1 MGILEDADLDTEQF
15 GTLSLL
21 FYVAFLAFEFP
32 HAYLMQRLP
41 TAKYLGSMVCCWG
54 VVVAC
59 TSACNNYGSLVATR
73 FLLGAFESAIS
84 PSLILITSMWY
95 RRHEQPKRV
104 GFWYIG
110 VGTAGMV
117 GALMSYG
124 FQFYEGTRF
133 SSWQIMF
140 LVVGCITVFVG
151 AIVIIF
157 MPDNPMSAKKLTHAE
172 RVAAV
177 ERLRENQTG
186 VENKVSP
193 SHPPPTPRTLVCVNA
208 DAAIALQTLPTPP
221 NLQRPPNLA
230 PSFHHNRG
238 QHPQRRRR
246 QLPIPHHQRPRLQ
259 RQTNRTPANP
269 RRRNRRHKRAARNL
283 DRRKVQRPRPQH
295 HRLVPDRRHFRWEF
309 AGLPA
314 RRRERRQDGR

>member
-1 MGILEDADLDTEQF
+1 MGILEDADLDTEEF

-41 TAKYLGSMVCCWG
+41 TGKYLGTMVCCWG

-59 TSACNNYGSLVATR
+59 TSACNSYGSLVATR
-73 FLLGAFESAIS
+73 FLLGMFESAIS

-95 RRHEQPKRV
+95 RRNEQPKRV
-104 GFWYIG
+104 GIWYTG
-110 VGTAGMV
+110 VGIASIV

-124 FQFYEGTRF
+124 FQFYEGQRF

-151 AIVIIF
+151 ATVILF
-157 MPDNPMSAKKLTHAE
+157 MPDNPMSARRLTHAE

-186 VENKVSP
+186 VENKVS
-193 SHPPPTPRTLVCVNA
+193 TLTITV
-208 DAAIALQTLPTPP
+208 
-221 NLQRPPNLA
+221 
-230 PSFHHNRG
+230 
-238 QHPQRRRR
+238 
-246 QLPIPHHQRPRLQ
+246 
-259 RQTNRTPANP
+259 
-269 RRRNRRHKRAARNL
+269 KY
-283 DRRKVQRPRPQH
+283 
-295 HRLVPDRRHFRWEF
+295 HRLI
-309 AGLPA
+309 
-314 RRRERRQDGR
+314 